1 MFDDEE
7 LIEDTRV
14 DINQTNNAQSA
25 SAVDSNRI
33 EVTRVA
39 GVANQ
44 DPHAID
50 AIESSRTCFAN
61 EIKRNRRGPSKHA
74 KVAKL
79 MDKITTRSQ
88 YATPKL
94 QKR

>member
-61 EIKRNRRGPSKHA
+61 EIKR
-74 KVAKL
+74 KL
-79 MDKITTRSQ
+79 IFLVFQNINLPFQLIR
-88 YATPKL
+88 L
-94 QKR
+94 